1 LWEEGEGEGETLHYK
16 NSYVSTIISP
26 KFKSSGNKFILI
38 FLLLFLP
45 SFSISF
51 ASEEHAPSIASYNIE
66 VKLDTEVKKLSGKE
80 VLTFVNTS
88 RKSVDTLYLH
98 LYPNAFQ
105 SDTTIFMKESLFP
118 DRIKK
123 KQEYRGYLEIKK
135 INLSSGYDL
144 TDQKIIDETVMKLP
158 LPEPLFPENTISL
171 EIEFEVKLPQ
181 IFFRM
186 GYSGKTF
193 VMGQW
198 FPKMAVLEADG
209 SWNAHQYHA
218 NSEFFADFGIYDVS
232 ITLPP
237 EYKVGATGYLQEEI
251 ANPDSTKTWIY
262 HAEDVHDFVWVADPD
277 YLVSKR
283 MVDGIDLEFLY
294 KPAHKKKVERIMS
307 AAEFAMKYYS
317 SAFGN
322 YHYKKFTM
330 ADAGIGMGGG
340 AMEYPM
346 FITIS
351 PFMLSTDKIKL
362 DELVLSHEIAHQW
375 WYGMVAS
382 NEFEEAWLDEGF
394 AVYSERKA
402 LEEKF
407 GEVANLVNVW
417 EIKIGDEDLAKLSY
431 LLDPQ
436 SDIPV
441 KNSWEFQD
449 FLSYQANVY
458 YKASLLLQTLENLL
472 GKERMQ
478 ELLRAYFERYKFKHP
493 KTEDFIQ
500 LANEMSGENL
510 NSFFSQFLYGTG
522 VCDYQVASMKSTPL
536 RKEDKESQDTVQQA
550 HRPEQSRR
558 TEFVQIYKTEV
569 LLKRLGEVKIP
580 VEVLIELEDKEKI
593 QRIWDGKERWHRI
606 ELETKSRIESA
617 TVDPENKIVLDIDVN
632 NNSLTTRSQDSVI
645 FKLCSQYLFWMENLI
660 QWITA
665 F

>member
-1 LWEEGEGEGETLHYK
+1 LHYK
-16 NSYVSTIISP
+16 NNYVSTMISP
-26 KFKSSGNKFILI
+26 KVKSSRNKFILI
-38 FLLLFLP
+38 LLLWFLP
-45 SFSISF
+45 SFSVSL
-51 ASEEHAPSIASYNIE
+51 ASEKYAPQIASYNIE
-66 VKLDTEVKKLSGKE
+66 VQLDTENKKLLGKE
-80 VLTFVNTS
+80 IITFINTS
-88 RKSVDTLYLH
+88 EKSVDTLFLH

-105 SDTTIFMKESLFP
+105 SDTTTFMKESFFP
-118 DRIKK
+118 DKIKK
-123 KQEYRGYLEIKK
+123 KEEYRGYMEIKK

-158 LPEPLFPENTISL
+158 LPKPLLPENTISL
-171 EIEFEVKLPQ
+171 EIEFVVKLPQ

-198 FPKMAVLEADG
+198 FPKMAVLEEDG

-218 NSEFFADFGIYDVS
+218 NSEFFADFGTYDVS
-232 ITLPP
+232 ITLPL
-237 EYKVGATGYLQEEI
+237 EYVVGATGYLQEEKT
-251 ANPDSTKTWIY
+251 NQDSTKTLVY

-283 MVDGIDLEFLY
+283 MVDGVDLEFLY
-294 KPAHKKKVERIMS
+294 KPAHKRKVERIMDG
-307 AAEFAMKYYS
+307 AEFALKYYG

-351 PFMLSTDKIKL
+351 PFMLLTDKIKL
-362 DELVLSHEIAHQW
+362 DELVLFHEIAHQW

-407 GEVANLVNVW
+407 GQVANLVNVW
-417 EIKIGDEDLAKLSY
+417 EIKIGDEDLAKLGY

-436 SDIPV
+436 SDIIV

-472 GKERMQ
+472 GKEKMQ

-493 KTEDFIQ
+493 KTEDFIR
-500 LANEMSGENL
+500 LANEISGEDL
-510 NSFFSQFLYGTG
+510 NPYFFQFLFGTG

-536 RKEDKESQDTVQQA
+536 RKEGKE
-550 HRPEQSRR
+550 
-558 TEFVQIYKTEV
+558 QIYKTEV

-580 VEVLIELEDKEKI
+580 VEVLIELENKEKI
-593 QRIWDGKERWHRI
+593 ERIWNGSTSSPCYGEERWHRI

-617 TVDPENKIVLDIDVN
+617 TIDPENKIVLDMDVN
-632 NNSLTTRSQDSVI
+632 NNSLTTKSQDSVI
-645 FKLCSQYLFWMENLI
+645 FKLCSQYLFWMETMV